1 MNLSN
6 FSFFFLNFFKHFSWH
21 LVIFPIELVIT
32 SDSSFFSSINF
43 MTSTF
48 PAEDS
53 LSLFGVTTRKY
64 IWRSLK
70 RKNKKSRSH
79 IINMPVGWISTY
91 CLLRS
96 RPLSYSCLFSL
107 YGFVACWSLG
117 PLACL
122 VASALLVAC
131 LDATVLG
138 VHPSDFWHVCRM
150 PFFSLL
156 SLHVRV
162 SCVSLF
168 MCLITCLPFPFVW

>member
-53 LSLFGVTTRKY
+53 LSLFGVTTGKHIRG
-64 IWRSLK
+64 SLK
-70 RKNKKSRSH
+70 RKNKKSWSH

-96 RPLSYSCLFSL
+96 RPLPYSCLFSL
-107 YGFVACWSLG
+107 YGLLLVGLWGHLLVWLHPPFWWLVWMQPCWEYILVIFGMFAACLSFLC
-117 PLACL
+117 LACMLGFL
-122 VASALLVAC
+122 VLAFLCAL
-131 LDATVLG
+131 
-138 VHPSDFWHVCRM
+138 
-150 PFFSLL
+150 
-156 SLHVRV
+156 
-162 SCVSLF
+162 
-168 MCLITCLPFPFVW
+168 